1 MSGSRSCSDSNNSLM
16 GLFYV
21 MQTVA
26 VKIGL
31 LPPHVVF
38 RASAPGSIEIHVN
51 LLGAHHLDIRATNPL
66 DPPSVV
72 ECRTKQ
78 KAAITRW
85 IEEWKASPP
94 LPIA

>member
-1 MSGSRSCSDSNNSLM
+1 M
-16 GLFYV
+16 GDVPECCL
-21 MQTVA
+21 
-26 VKIGL
+26 
-31 LPPHVVF
+31 H
-38 RASAPGSIEIHVN
+38 RASLPGSIEIHVN

-78 KAAITRW
+78 KAAINRW

-94 LPIA
+94 LPIV